1 MAGQPTSETP
11 GLRDLAAELLPGRHT
26 FVTVPRIRIP
36 ELLAAADLFVLAS
49 LSEGFGM
56 VLIEACS
63 AGVPVVCH
71 NSSHFRWALGDAA
84 LYTDMAVSG
93 ALASNIR
100 MVAGQPEV
108 LRRLGVLG
116 KARAGE
122 CYSWKV
128 LIPRYLKMYE
138 SILAAGRG

>member
-1 MAGQPTSETP
+1 
-11 GLRDLAAELLPGRHT
+11 
-26 FVTVPRIRIP
+26 
-36 ELLAAADLFVLAS
+36 
-49 LSEGFGM
+49 M
-56 VLIEACS
+56 VLLEACS

-84 LYTDMAVSG
+84 LYTDMAAPG

-100 MVAGQPEV
+100 MVASQPEV

-116 KARAGE
+116 KARVDD

-128 LIPRYLKMYE
+128 LVPRYLKMYE